1 MGSGLESLR
10 YSRSDPAVASA
21 RGQTV
26 KILAI
31 QDLTPG
37 AFAPLTGMI
46 GGGPF
51 RLAAGQW
58 TDDTSAAARW
68 SMGREES
75 RPACGV
81 FERDR

>member
-31 QDLTPG
+31 QDLTPVR
-37 AFAPLTGMI
+37 LHRSRGMI

-51 RLAAGQW
+51 RLAAGQC
-58 TDDTSAAARW
+58 TDDTSMALCLADSLVISGFDLRSA
-68 SMGREES
+68 
-75 RPACGV
+75 
-81 FERDR
+81 

>member
-1 MGSGLESLR
+1 
-10 YSRSDPAVASA
+10 
-21 RGQTV
+21 V

-51 RLAAGQW
+51 RLAAGQC
-58 TDDTSAAARW
+58 TDDTSMALCLADSLVISGFDLRSA
-68 SMGREES
+68 
-75 RPACGV
+75 
-81 FERDR
+81 

>member
-1 MGSGLESLR
+1 
-10 YSRSDPAVASA
+10 
-21 RGQTV
+21 V

-37 AFAPLTGMI
+37 AFAALTGMI

-58 TDDTSAAARW
+58 TDDTSMALCLADSLVISGFDLRSA
-68 SMGREES
+68 
-75 RPACGV
+75 
-81 FERDR
+81 